1 MFSLDRNCR
10 SPLRHSIWLVSTVA
24 LAAAL
29 LVPEPAHAQVGL
41 RGGVNLTDWFGD
53 DVESTDRKTGLS
65 LGASFGLVSIGPVQ
79 LVAEAYYRQKGTGFA
94 LADFQTGETPP
105 EELPETVEFG
115 IDYLEIPVL
124 ARVNLPPLSNSL
136 GMYVIGGPA
145 FAWRIDCGFETE
157 VSTGTSATNCDDLSS
172 ENLGETF
179 ESYDIGAAGG
189 LGFDIALPGRVGAL
203 NLEARYTGGLKRV
216 GADGTDVKNRA
227 FSLTLGYSFGIPGSL
242 GGVGGPAGGPGG
254 VPGAMPGGP
263 MSGAR

>member
-1 MFSLDRNCR
+1 MAV
-10 SPLRHSIWLVSTVA
+10 LVC
-24 LAAAL
+24 AL
-29 LVPEPAHAQVGL
+29 LVPESAHAQVGL

-94 LADFQTGETPP
+94 LADFQAGETPP

-115 IDYLEIPVL
+115 IDYLEVPVL

-136 GMYVIGGPA
+136 GLYLIGGPA

-179 ESYDIGAAGG
+179 ENYDLGAAGG
-189 LGFDIALPGRVGAL
+189 LGLDVLLPGRIGAL

-227 FSLTLGYSFGIPGSL
+227 FSLTLGYSFGVPGSL
-242 GGVGGPAGGPGG
+242 GGAGGPAGGGPA
-254 VPGAMPGGP
+254 GAVTPAP
-263 MSGAR
+263 APR

>member
-1 MFSLDRNCR
+1 MFRIR
-10 SPLRHSIWLVSTVA
+10 HHFWSPARRPTVLSTVA
-24 LAAAL
+24 VLAAAL

-94 LADFQTGETPP
+94 LTDLETGETPP

-115 IDYLEIPVL
+115 IDYLEVPVL

-157 VSTGTSATNCDDLSS
+157 LSSGTSGTNCDDLSS
-172 ENLGETF
+172 ENLGETL
-179 ESYDIGAAGG
+179 ENYDVGAAGG

-203 NLEARYTGGLKRV
+203 NLEARYTGGLKRI

-227 FSLTLGYSFGIPGSL
+227 FSLTLGYSFGMPGSL
-242 GGVGGPAGGPGG
+242 GGVGGPGGAPAGGMPVSPTSGG
-254 VPGAMPGGP
+254 
-263 MSGAR
+263 R